1 MFSFQLYWEIIVI
14 YHSISFRHRAWFTYI
29 VKWQPQWFQLTS
41 VFSYR
46 YHKKKKGNN
55 ISPCDAN
62 SSIYSLNNF
71 PVSHSSV
78 SCTHHVVRYISST
91 HFLITYLLVY
101 AFFPSP
107 PSFEIFFSTGFL
119 KFPLSVQIP
128 CKKAETLS
136 ISEEKKD
143 FTPEYSLF
151 TPIHW
156 INRKSGI
163 FQREGE
169 LKECHWNNDIEVREV
184 QLCPHTCALPAY
196 LSALTEPMTAGWV
209 AESSPLSCPQ
219 HAGPRCLLASSAR
232 RKVTSASL

>member
-1 MFSFQLYWEIIVI
+1 MTYGTLAHTFHLKYSFL
-14 YHSISFRHRAWFTYI
+14 
-29 VKWQPQWFQLTS
+29 L
-41 VFSYR
+41 
-46 YHKKKKGNN
+46 
-55 ISPCDAN
+55 D
-62 SSIYSLNNF
+62 SLN
-71 PVSHSSV
+71 
-78 SCTHHVVRYISST
+78 
-91 HFLITYLLVY
+91 FLYQSKLHARKQKL
-101 AFFPSP
+101 
-107 PSFEIFFSTGFL
+107 
-119 KFPLSVQIP
+119 
-128 CKKAETLS
+128 LS

-156 INRKSGI
+156 INWKSGI

-184 QLCPHTCALPAY
+184 QLPQLCPHTCALPAY